1 MINVNLVEKYI
12 TNVKFTER
20 GNFVLNQFKD
30 VFVFK
35 NIVKVTLIEYKG
47 EDESIIENV
56 HRLNNSIITKRIK
69 DLRDI
74 SKYPKLIE
82 YAEIPDYFMS
92 DYLKNGNTVYI

>member
-35 NIVKVTLIEYKG
+35 NIVKVTLVEYKG

-82 YAEIPDYFMS
+82 YAEIPEYFMS
-92 DYLKNGNTVYI
+92 DYLKNGNAVYI

>member
-20 GNFVLNQFKD
+20 GSFVLNQFKD

-35 NIVKVTLIEYKG
+35 NIVKVTLVEYKG
-47 EDESIIENV
+47 KDESIIENV

>member
-35 NIVKVTLIEYKG
+35 NIVKVTLVEYKG

-56 HRLNNSIITKRIK
+56 HRLNNSIITKRVK

-82 YAEIPDYFMS
+82 YAEIPEYFMS
-92 DYLKNGNTVYI
+92 DYLKNGNAVYI